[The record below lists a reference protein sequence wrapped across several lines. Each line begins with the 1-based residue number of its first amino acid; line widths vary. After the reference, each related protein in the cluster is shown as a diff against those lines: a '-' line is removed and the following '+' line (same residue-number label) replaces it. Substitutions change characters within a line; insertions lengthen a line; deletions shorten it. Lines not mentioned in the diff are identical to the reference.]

1 MSAEWVVVSPRH
13 VDAAVVV
20 GAAAAVDPDL
30 GVQQLW
36 DGDALQLTTPHG
48 VVLLTLIQSRRLER
62 TTDAERL
69 LGTRSVATPLFGGDE
84 PLWWTS
90 VHVAA
95 QDPFRAVA
103 ERIVRDVAAAAGGLP
118 VARSAIE
125 D

>member
-1 MSAEWVVVSPRH
+1 MSAEWVVLSPRH

-20 GAAAAVDPDL
+20 GTAAAVDPDL
-30 GVQQLW
+30 GVRQLW
-36 DGDALQLTTPHG
+36 DGSALQLTTPDG
-48 VVLLTLIQSRRLER
+48 VVLLTLVQSRRLER

-69 LGTRSVATPLFGGDE
+69 LGTRSVATPSFGGDE

-95 QDPFRAVA
+95 QDPFRVVA

-118 VARSAIE
+118 VARSAVE